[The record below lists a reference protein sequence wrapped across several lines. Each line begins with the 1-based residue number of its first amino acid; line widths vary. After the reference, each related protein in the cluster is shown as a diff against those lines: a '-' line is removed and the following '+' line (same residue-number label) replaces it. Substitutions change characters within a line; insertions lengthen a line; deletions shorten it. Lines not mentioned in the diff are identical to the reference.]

1 MGHPTA
7 GSTEPF
13 GFTGELHDG
22 DLVHLRARWY
32 HPNLGTFTSRDP
44 FAGFDTQPYSLH
56 PYQYAYSNPVLWTDP
71 SGRCVGWIWDDPTC
85 EFIGWD
91 RVQEGDLNWEEGRP
105 WGGAA
110 LDFIPV
116 VGDVK
121 GLIEVFTGCDL
132 VTGEDL
138 GHWRWA
144 GLLFMSELR
153 SVRHVDA
160 VVTHADDVRHIPPH
174 QGLSEGGARSDM
186 APEARTRVDELCF
199 NSFSA
204 ETLVSTEDGLRP
216 ISEIAIGAR
225 VWAYDEATDEH
236 GLFPVTDV
244 IVHTDPTQVH
254 LLLDGELLETTPE
267 HPFYTLERG
276 WVDAG
281 DLWVGAHIR
290 QADGSYGRVQFLTVE
305 REDQV
310 LYNLT
315 VDEAHTFFV
324 GAQRWL
330 VHNSGCP
337 DIIRRPGDFEDMR
350 DKHTESGRAFQTA
363 EKDKSYFYEPFLE
376 EDFELLITAAQEQ
389 IDMGKGEPQK
399 NGKWRVDARS
409 YIGDIG
415 VDPDGYD
422 TDWFRV
428 ILEKDGTITSIH
440 LIERKNN

>member
-1 MGHPTA
+1 MAPSNHVYGHRRLTGATESPGTSYSYSYDRVGNRTDGGRTYNAANEVVGFTYDDAGNLLNDGSTSYTYDALGRLTQQGSTSYTSNGDGVLVGRGSTSYTQDLVAPLEQVLNDGTTNLVYGLARIKNGTGTWHQHDGVGSVRAVLDGAGVVQSTTSYDPWGVPTA
-7 GSTEPF
+7 GSTDPF

-32 HPNLGTFTSRDP
+32 NPSIGTFTARDP
-44 FAGFDTQPYSLH
+44 FAGFDTLPYSLH

-105 WGGAA
+105 WSGAA

-153 SVRHVDA
+153 SVRHLDA

-174 QGLSEGGARSDM
+174 QGLSEGATRSDM

-204 ETLVSTEDGLRP
+204 ETLVST
-216 ISEIAIGAR
+216 
-225 VWAYDEATDEH
+225 
-236 GLFPVTDV
+236 
-244 IVHTDPTQVH
+244 
-254 LLLDGELLETTPE
+254 
-267 HPFYTLERG
+267 
-276 WVDAG
+276 WVAS
-281 DLWVGAHIR
+281 H
-290 QADGSYGRVQFLTVE
+290 Q
-305 REDQV
+305 
-310 LYNLT
+310 
-315 VDEAHTFFV
+315 
-324 GAQRWL
+324 
-330 VHNSGCP
+330 
-337 DIIRRPGDFEDMR
+337 
-350 DKHTESGRAFQTA
+350 
-363 EKDKSYFYEPFLE
+363 
-376 EDFELLITAAQEQ
+376 
-389 IDMGKGEPQK
+389 
-399 NGKWRVDARS
+399 
-409 YIGDIG
+409 
-415 VDPDGYD
+415 
-422 TDWFRV
+422 
-428 ILEKDGTITSIH
+428 
-440 LIERKNN
+440 